1 MDGWNT
7 SFLLGWPIFRG
18 YVSFRE
24 CTFLWPQ
31 SAKKFCKSSFLAC
44 CQATYQIWWIWFN
57 FLSCANSLSFGF
69 SFQFIDWNV
78 FSPQSHKIAS
88 PKNPSFYGFQQICP
102 CFNHFRQ
109 RVRPA
114 KGSLRKLS
122 SFRMCLS
129 CERLLG
135 GCAAPVVF
143 TPKVQPQGFTKLE
156 GLWIR
161 IWCVAHTLLFFILSV
176 FVNVCVYNCIYIY
189 I

>member
-31 SAKKFCKSSFLAC
+31 SAKMFCKSSFLAF
-44 CQATYQIWWIWFN
+44 CQATYQICWIWFN

-78 FSPQSHKIAS
+78 FPPKVTKSHHQRSILLRFS
-88 PKNPSFYGFQQICP
+88 RNLPMFQP
-102 CFNHFRQ
+102 FPFQ

-143 TPKVQPQGFTKLE
+143 TPKVQPRGFTDLRDWQK
-156 GLWIR
+156 R
-161 IWCVAHTLLFFILSV
+161 IWCVNTHIVVLYT
-176 FVNVCVYNCIYIY
+176 
-189 I
+189 